1 MNKFKIYI
9 LFNISNQAFRS
20 NFQFTGNA
28 EDRETGYL
36 TSGRNNMRN
45 PDCRP
50 FYKTTTLM
58 FSKSQC
64 NEGKK
69 SGGENA
75 LDITKQTKAIW
86 EDLLDLGLKKNSYSR
101 YFRDN

>member
-1 MNKFKIYI
+1 
-9 LFNISNQAFRS
+9 
-20 NFQFTGNA
+20 
-28 EDRETGYL
+28 
-36 TSGRNNMRN
+36 MRN

-86 EDLLDLGLKKNSYSR
+86 EDLLDLGLKKKIAIVDILGTIDSI
-101 YFRDN
+101 